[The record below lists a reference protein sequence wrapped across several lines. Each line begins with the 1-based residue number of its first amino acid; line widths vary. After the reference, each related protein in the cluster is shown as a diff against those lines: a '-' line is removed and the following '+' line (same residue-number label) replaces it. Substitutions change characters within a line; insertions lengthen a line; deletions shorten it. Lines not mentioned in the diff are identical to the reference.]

1 MDALALENARALLGV
16 SEHADDD
23 TINRACRRLSL
34 SSHPDRGGSTAKQQR
49 INGARDLLIADLQ
62 RLPPSGQPP
71 AGPGGVAG
79 EAAARAHRARR
90 LAAAQ
95 RRRMGPMTSV
105 VVVRPKPKRRTA
117 RLRDGAVRSGSGSG
131 SQTPTGR
138 RRRVVRQDARSR
150 PRKRR
155 EKRRVDTSTGVGVFS
170 KSLGVR

>member
-16 SEHADDD
+16 SEHADDV

-117 RLRDGAVRSGSGSG
+117 RLRDGAVRSGSGS
-131 SQTPTGR
+131 QTPTGR

>member
-16 SEHADDD
+16 SEHADDV
-23 TINRACRRLSL
+23 TIRRACRRLSL
-34 SSHPDRGGSTAKQQR
+34 SSHPRTGEGAPPNNNASTER
-49 INGARDLLIADLQ
+49 ETCSLLIWSLFPHLASHLRD
-62 RLPPSGQPP
+62 RE
-71 AGPGGVAG
+71 AWRG

-117 RLRDGAVRSGSGSG
+117 RLRDGAVRSGSGS
-131 SQTPTGR
+131 QTPTGR